1 MLEVFTS
8 PNCPKCHALKARLHN
23 SGIVFTE
30 LNIEE
35 EDSRLRLYMVNRW
48 EVPVVVFDGRVVEFD
63 DNDELIE
70 KLEKLKELYDEEDVS
85 K

>member
-1 MLEVFTS
+1 MIS
-8 PNCPKCHALKARLHN
+8 ACPKYHTLKARLHD

-35 EDSRLRLYMVNRW
+35 EDSMLRLYMVNRW

-70 KLEKLKELYDEEDVS
+70 KLKELREDAY